1 MIKTEVVETKSIS
14 RPKGTYTEFES
25 LQWVANKPLPAYGSE
40 VTVKINGIGR
50 SKVLRYFVE
59 HGFVGLIVM
68 PFNPPTWYR
77 EQNKSKMDGDLYD
90 WDSCH
95 VFPAECLELQV
106 RDDDGAVDEEFYKEA
121 LQPV

>member
-1 MIKTEVVETKSIS
+1 MIETETVETKSIS

-25 LQWVANKPLPAYGSE
+25 LQWVANKPLPAVDSE

-50 SKVLRYFVE
+50 SKVVKYFVE
-59 HGFVGLIVM
+59 HGFVGLIVQ
-68 PFNPPTWYR
+68 PLNPPTWYKK
-77 EQNKSKMDGDLYD
+77 QNACTNSALLDH

-95 VFPAECLELQV
+95 VFPAECLEFQV
-106 RDDDGAVDEEFYKEA
+106 RNDDGKVDEVFYKEA

>member
-1 MIKTEVVETKSIS
+1 MIKTELVETKRIS
-14 RPKGTYTEFES
+14 RPTGTYTEFDD

-40 VTVKINGIGR
+40 VTVKVNGIGR

-68 PFNPPTWYR
+68 PLNPPNWYKN
-77 EQNKSKMDGDLYD
+77 QNESKRDSSLYD

-95 VFPAECLELQV
+95 VFPAECLEFQV
-106 RDDDGAVDEEFYKEA
+106 RNDDGTVNEEFYKEA